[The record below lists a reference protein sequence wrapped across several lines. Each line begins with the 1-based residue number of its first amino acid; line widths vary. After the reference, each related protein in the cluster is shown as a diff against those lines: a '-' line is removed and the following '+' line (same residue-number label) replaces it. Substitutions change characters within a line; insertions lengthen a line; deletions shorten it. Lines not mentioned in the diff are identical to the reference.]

1 MYTLRGFSVFVSLVM
16 LLLFSFLEENSTSV
30 NNFKV
35 KWNSQETSNILQTKN
50 ENTMND
56 SDLHSCE
63 ENTNKENIWQIEIPI
78 IGLIAPIEEGTT
90 KEIMDE
96 FVGHFEHTAVEQG
109 NIGLIAHN
117 RGYPKNYFQNIKEL
131 NIGDKIYYTYQD
143 KTRVYYVENITV
155 IKETDWSYLEKTEDN
170 RITLITCVENEPEY
184 RRCIQGIEYP

>member
-1 MYTLRGFSVFVSLVM
+1 M

-90 KEIMDE
+90 KEIMHE

-109 NIGLIAHN
+109 NLDTLEVQQRIIN
-117 RGYPKNYFQNIKEL
+117 S
-131 NIGDKIYYTYQD
+131 IGDSGYAAVDRDDQINMVNYEQ
-143 KTRVYYVENITV
+143 VEDFCKSADEGKKDGVTV
-155 IKETDWSYLEKTEDN
+155 
-170 RITLITCVENEPEY
+170 
-184 RRCIQGIEYP
+184 

>member
-1 MYTLRGFSVFVSLVM
+1 MYTLRGVSVFVSLVM

>member
-1 MYTLRGFSVFVSLVM
+1 M